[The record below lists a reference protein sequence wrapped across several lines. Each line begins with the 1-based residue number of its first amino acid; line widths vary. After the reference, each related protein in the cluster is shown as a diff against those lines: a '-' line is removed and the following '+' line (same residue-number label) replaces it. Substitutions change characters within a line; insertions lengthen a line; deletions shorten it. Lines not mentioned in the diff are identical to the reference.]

1 MSNVFFGFL
10 TPHPGL
16 IRFCPIAAHA
26 PTLWCPILTLYRRFP
41 KLAICFQFLAE
52 KLCMY
57 LQKFKILFP
66 NFMGKRK
73 FVHIVVK
80 SFFVEN
86 PQQEYQNMGCPIFA
100 KLPTPPCPILYD
112 FGWPP
117 PPTLAISKFLSKEN
131 AAILKPLLISNE

>member
-66 NFMGKRK
+66 NFMGKGSKHCGK
-73 FVHIVVK
+73 FISEK
-80 SFFVEN
+80 

-100 KLPTPPCPILYD
+100 KLPTPLVLFCPNLLDSPI
-112 FGWPP
+112 PP
-117 PPTLAISKFLSKEN
+117 KIVHYLCMFP
-131 AAILKPLLISNE
+131 KPSL